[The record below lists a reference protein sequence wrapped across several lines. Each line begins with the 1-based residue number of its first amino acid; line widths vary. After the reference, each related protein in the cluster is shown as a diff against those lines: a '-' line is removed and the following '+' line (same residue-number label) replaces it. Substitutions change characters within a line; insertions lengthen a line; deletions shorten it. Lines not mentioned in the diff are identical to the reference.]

1 MAFTSKADLTVTLK
15 NDRLNKLSKT
25 FTGFQEASK
34 QIIEEV
40 MKEEACLTAR
50 EAMVYTPPM
59 NGSGGGN
66 GDKKIAESWGD
77 LAVEQDI
84 LSVVSY
90 ENKALSAA
98 VGPNGNMS
106 KFLNWKNVGKR
117 PKKPGVIQKIFDD
130 QNYRRAYRNATN
142 LLKNN
147 TKLQILQTQ
156 LQIKSAHEEV
166 RRVYRG
172 RIRRNRGV
180 ISEYDSNMK
189 LANNN
194 ELKKYIRKRQER
206 VGWMKAGWYDVIKTI
221 GTAKI
226 SGMPTNFGVKDLPQF
241 ITRHS
246 NNLGQVNIQMTSGV
260 GGGSEIKITNK
271 MGNAFNVAR
280 EAEVFNRVISA
291 RSGKMARRM
300 RYFMNWN
307 IKQFKRNKLS

>member
-1 MAFTSKADLTVTLK
+1 MAFTSKADLSVTLK
-15 NDRLNKLSKT
+15 NDRLKKLSKT
-25 FTGFQEASK
+25 FTGFQESTK

-50 EAMVYTPPM
+50 EAMVFTPPM

-66 GDKKIAESWGD
+66 GDKKIAETWGD
-77 LAVEQDI
+77 EAVELDI

-98 VGPNGNMS
+98 VGPGGNMS

-117 PKKPGVIQKIFDD
+117 PKKPGIIQKIFDD
-130 QNYRRAYRNATN
+130 GNYRRAYRNATN

-147 TKLQILQTQ
+147 TKLQILQTAF
-156 LQIKSAHEEV
+156 QIKSAHEEA
-166 RRVYRG
+166 RRLYRG
-172 RIRRNRGV
+172 RIRRNRGPV
-180 ISEYDSNMK
+180 GEFDSNIK
-189 LANNN
+189 LANNA

-221 GTAKI
+221 GPAKI
-226 SGMPTNFGVKDLPQF
+226 NGMPTNYGVKDLPQF
-241 ITRHS
+241 ITRH
-246 NNLGQVNIQMTSGV
+246 NNNMGLVNISMASGV

-280 EAEVFNRVISA
+280 EAEVFNMVVSA

-300 RYFMNWN
+300 RYFINAN
-307 IKQFKRNKLS
+307 IKQFKRNKLT